1 MIVATLSNSLTLSSL
16 FSLLSEAIRF
26 SHFSRRGIAYQA
38 ETMDRE
44 MNFRRDFEIH
54 KAKNEKQIAN
64 FSMNIDD
71 NIDMTCTILPSFH
84 SLL

>member
-1 MIVATLSNSLTLSSL
+1 
-16 FSLLSEAIRF
+16 
-26 SHFSRRGIAYQA
+26 
-38 ETMDRE
+38 MDRE

-84 SLL
+84 SLLWSQDKLSLPRGWRKAAAHQQTKVPT